1 MIMDFELPELVINWQ
16 CVGSQNEL
24 MYAIEEATG
33 DEEFSGRLS
42 EMYAPMVAP
51 SETEIIDGHWV
62 KVRCEAIMMIAMFT
76 MTKIA
81 SMREKTDSL
90 EETTIIASM
99 KTLADMIEHNMLK
112 CVDRQWYLR
121 LVRNVERMPKSPYE

>member
-1 MIMDFELPELVINWQ
+1 MEFELPELVINWQ
-16 CVGSQNEL
+16 CVGSQDEL

-42 EMYAPMVAP
+42 EMYATMLATG
-51 SETEIIDGHWV
+51 STQIFDGHWV
-62 KVRCEAIMMIAMFT
+62 KIRCEAVIIPAAIT
-76 MTKIA
+76 MTA
-81 SMREKTDSL
+81 VANMRKNSDL
-90 EETTIIASM
+90 RDETFVICGM
-99 KTLADMIEHNMLK
+99 KTLTDMIEHNMLK